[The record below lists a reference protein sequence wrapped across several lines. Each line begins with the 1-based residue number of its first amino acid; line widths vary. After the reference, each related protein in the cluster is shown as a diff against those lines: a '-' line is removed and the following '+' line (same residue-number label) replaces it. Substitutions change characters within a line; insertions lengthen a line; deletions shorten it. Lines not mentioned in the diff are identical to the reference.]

1 MNSIDGRLGG
11 RVMAIVRRIGSAS
24 AFKVGLV
31 VYGVFGL
38 IAGVLCAAMGLAAVS
53 FAPHARIAFMHGFSS
68 LFALILCPLLYGII
82 GGVATVVGALIYNL
96 ASGWVGGLEVDIT

>member
-1 MNSIDGRLGG
+1 
-11 RVMAIVRRIGSAS
+11 MAMVKRIGPAS

-31 VYGVFGL
+31 VYGMLGL
-38 IAGVLCAAMGLAAVS
+38 IAGVLCSVMGLAAVS
-53 FAPHARIAFMHGFSS
+53 FAPHGHIPFMHGFTS

-82 GGVATVVGALIYNL
+82 GGVAAVLGALIYNL